1 MHSARKVANF
11 FLDRAE
17 EQGEGLSPM
26 KVIKLVYIAHGFMLA
41 NRSRE
46 LIADIVEA
54 WEYGP
59 VVADL
64 YHALK
69 RYGND
74 PIPIRLEEQI
84 AEYDFDEDE
93 RAVMEKVFDHYGKFT
108 GGQLSG
114 MTHQEETPWDEVR
127 NKFGKNAIIP
137 DEMTRKHYA
146 KKLAATKKN
155 D

>member
-1 MHSARKVANF
+1 MHSARKVANY
-11 FLDRAE
+11 FLDKAD
-17 EQGEGLSPM
+17 EQGKELSPL

-41 NRSRE
+41 NRRTG
-46 LIADIVEA
+46 LIADVVEA

-74 PIPIRLEEQI
+74 PIPVRLDEQL
-84 AEYDFDEDE
+84 ASFDFSDDE
-93 RAVMEKVFDHYGKFT
+93 RAVMDKVFDHYGKFS
-108 GGQLSG
+108 GGGLSSL
-114 MTHQEETPWDEVR
+114 THQEGTPWDKVW
-127 NKFGKNAIIP
+127 KGLGKNAIIP
-137 DEMTRKHYA
+137 DEMTREHY
-146 KKLAATKKN
+146 KKRMG